1 MPLANFIFNK
11 LFQGSVSFFLL
22 VIVYL
27 NLSLCSLNAENKAME
42 EGRRNARVQA
52 TYVIRLVNFIRWETN
67 ETNQEEPF
75 KIVVLGD
82 ENNGFVESLRF
93 LVAQS
98 QISSNNYSIEV
109 FHFPNSESQ
118 AAIGKIEEGSQ
129 FIYFTKDS
137 ELELED
143 ISPIRMT
150 ALLISEGRKF
160 VSEQKGCIAF
170 EQSRNRIKMI
180 VNEKCFRSRFL
191 KLSPVLSS
199 LRSVVEVVD
208 PI

>member
-1 MPLANFIFNK
+1 
-11 LFQGSVSFFLL
+11 
-22 VIVYL
+22 
-27 NLSLCSLNAENKAME
+27 ME

-67 ETNQEEPF
+67 ETVLKEPF
-75 KIVVLGD
+75 KIVVLGN
-82 ENNGFVESLRF
+82 ENNGFVESMRF
-93 LVAQS
+93 LVEQS
-98 QISSNNYSIEV
+98 QISSGKHPIEV

-118 AAIGKIEEGSQ
+118 AAISKIEEGSQ
-129 FIYFTKDS
+129 FIYFTNDS
-137 ELELED
+137 VLGIED

-160 VSEQKGCIAF
+160 VSEKKGCIAF
-170 EQSRNRIKMI
+170 EKTRNRIKMI
-180 VNEKCFRSRFL
+180 VNEKCFRRRFL

>member
-1 MPLANFIFNK
+1 VPLANFIFNK

-22 VIVYL
+22 GIVYL

>member
-1 MPLANFIFNK
+1 VPLANFIFNK

-22 VIVYL
+22 GIVYL
-27 NLSLCSLNAENKAME
+27 NLSLCSLNAENKAIE

-67 ETNQEEPF
+67 ETNQKEPF

-82 ENNGFVESLRF
+82 EDNGFVESMRF
-93 LVAQS
+93 LGAQI
-98 QISSNNYSIEV
+98 QISSNDHPIEV

-118 AAIGKIEEGSQ
+118 AAISMIEKGSQ

-180 VNEKCFRSRFL
+180 VNEKCFRRRFL

>member
-1 MPLANFIFNK
+1 VPLANFIFNK

-180 VNEKCFRSRFL
+180 VNEKCFRRRFL